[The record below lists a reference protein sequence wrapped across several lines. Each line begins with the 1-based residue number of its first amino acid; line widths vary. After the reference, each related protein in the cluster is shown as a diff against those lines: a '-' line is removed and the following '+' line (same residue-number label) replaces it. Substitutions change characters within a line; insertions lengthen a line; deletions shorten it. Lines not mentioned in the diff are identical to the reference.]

1 MNSDGI
7 FISRTEIQ
15 NKFRIRIPY
24 LKYYQIVSSIKS
36 VLTKTPKIISG
47 FTEKDN
53 KIQNLCLK
61 NVQKVTSQQ
70 VYCQLVKKLYRI
82 PTSQNKWIEYYPFLE
97 QLNWKNIYLLPTK
110 IVKNT
115 NLISLQYKILHRV
128 FKCNYKLFLWGVKD
142 SSACIECNMT
152 DNVEHYS
159 YYCDTVKKF
168 WDKIEIWVN
177 NMFPVAV
184 NFATLDILLGCQNP
198 DKMYFYA
205 INLILLYGKYFIH
218 KCKLNNK
225 SLSWDYFQIMLK
237 NFLSID
243 KFSYI
248 SQGQDKVFN
257 DKFGILVE
265 KL

>member
-1 MNSDGI
+1 M
-7 FISRTEIQ
+7 
-15 NKFRIRIPY
+15 
-24 LKYYQIVSSIKS
+24 
-36 VLTKTPKIISG
+36 
-47 FTEKDN
+47 
-53 KIQNLCLK
+53 
-61 NVQKVTSQQ
+61 
-70 VYCQLVKKLYRI
+70 
-82 PTSQNKWIEYYPFLE
+82 SQNKWIEYYPFLE

-110 IVKNT
+110 IVKTT

-128 FKCNYKLFLWGVKD
+128 FNCNYKLFLWGIKH

-152 DNVEHYS
+152 DNVEQYF

-177 NMFPVAV
+177 NMFPIAV
-184 NFATLDILLGCQNP
+184 NFGYSFRLPKPRQNVFLCNKF
-198 DKMYFYA
+198 DVTVWKIFY
-205 INLILLYGKYFIH
+205 KE
-218 KCKLNNK
+218 CKLNNK
-225 SLSWDYFQIMLK
+225 SLSWDYFQKMLK
-237 NFLSID
+237 NVSSID